1 MKYDLKDIIY
11 KIDLEDMREFLYV
24 SLIHDEDLLNR
35 FRVEFSSYFPKLSK
49 DDYEDKII
57 TAIYSCM
64 DKHGYIDYES
74 ADSYEIA
81 MLEYVS
87 EAEKMVL
94 SGDYD
99 TAFIIASVILDS
111 IPNTNIDDSNGSTG
125 MVADEC
131 IQVIKN
137 VLDHLKSEDLLLK
150 GILDYV
156 LEEVQSLDLYNYG
169 IHLYEMLE
177 YFIQKQLYLEEIKK
191 AIQVSLKSNE
201 DKSSYIKRKYIKY
214 LEQMDILNK

>member
-1 MKYDLKDIIY
+1 
-11 KIDLEDMREFLYV
+11 
-24 SLIHDEDLLNR
+24 
-35 FRVEFSSYFPKLSK
+35 
-49 DDYEDKII
+49 
-57 TAIYSCM
+57 M

-74 ADSYEIA
+74 ADNYEIA

-137 VLDHLKSEDLLLK
+137 VLDHLKSEDFLLK

-177 YFIQKQLYLEEIKK
+177 YFIQKQLYLEKIKK